1 MTSEIIKE
9 LEESEIGVILC
20 NKEYIKKS
28 LPPVKVLN
36 NKMRSIISSIK
47 LDRGIVLNIIPVIA
61 YNAIPRDTYYLEAY
75 FLLNYL
81 IL

>member
-20 NKEYIKKS
+20 SKEYIKNS

-36 NKMRSIISSIK
+36 NKIRSIISSIK

-61 YNAIPRDTYYLEAY
+61 YNVIPRDIYYLGAY